1 MPVQNSKQYT
11 SSAQIQYTLHTR
23 VDAKY
28 MTYTISSQLF
38 ASHYNLFVIPNRC
51 NQINSSKTIHKT
63 NYKNNPQIIS
73 ILQRIALLSESNLMH
88 LQPLFKTIKVRKH
101 LVGRCL
107 STAIVDVSEPLSCVL
122 PLIRL
127 GFTAHFPIHGETL
140 AVAKA

>member
-38 ASHYNLFVIPNRC
+38 ASHYNLFVIPNRR
-51 NQINSSKTIHKT
+51 NQINASKTIHRT
-63 NYKNNPQIIS
+63 NYKNNSQIIS
-73 ILQRIALLSESNLMH
+73 ILQRIALLGESNLMY

-101 LVGRCL
+101 FVGRCL
-107 STAIVDVSEPLSCVL
+107 STAIIDVSEPLSCVL

-127 GFTAHFPIHGETL
+127 GFTTHFPVHGETL